1 MRSGSNWSVAA
12 FGGIVYGFAIVILIA
27 VALTIASVITG
38 TVLAGY
44 RDFGVAKALGCTP
57 WQVMGLL
64 VAQVGVPAGIGAL
77 LGLPLG
83 ILGGAYFLGES
94 AIQLGLPAPSALNPP
109 TDPARGCRIHAAG
122 GGCRGHARPAGGSI
136 ECGDRHQPWPLA
148 GPWETVP
155 AELSDRP
162 DGPAQALRARR
173 RCRG

>member
-83 ILGGAYFLGES
+83 ILGGAYSWANRRFS
-94 AIQLGLPAPSALNPP
+94 WA
-109 TDPARGCRIHAAG
+109 CR
-122 GGCRGHARPAGGSI
+122 R
-136 ECGDRHQPWPLA
+136 
-148 GPWETVP
+148 
-155 AELSDRP
+155 
-162 DGPAQALRARR
+162 LRRSTRR
-173 RCRG
+173 